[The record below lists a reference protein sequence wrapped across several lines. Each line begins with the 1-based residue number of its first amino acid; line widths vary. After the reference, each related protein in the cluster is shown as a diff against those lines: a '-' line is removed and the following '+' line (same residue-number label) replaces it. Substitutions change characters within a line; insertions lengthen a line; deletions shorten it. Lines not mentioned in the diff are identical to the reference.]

1 VTVPVYCARFKIQ
14 KSSAKEK
21 KKTKAMICPGVGESL
36 KVMRVKSET
45 TSDHEQT
52 PTLNRQLIDLRHIAS
67 RLRRSKMTPLQVCE
81 AIIEKRLADR
91 KARKFFL
98 GLPDDERHYWI
109 ASLYALLMP
118 KARRRRLAAYF
129 TPPHLARYAIDALVE
144 AGIKP
149 GQHRILDP
157 ASGGAAFLV
166 PLAAHITAR
175 GRERGVRAKPI
186 LQSIKDTLHGVE
198 IDAGLAKLSQAL
210 LTDLLD
216 AEIESSNIELDGLIE
231 RANTLELERPSPL
244 YDAVIGN
251 PPYGRILRPS
261 RTLRTRYHAVVS
273 GGYVNLYALFVEQAL
288 QWVRPGGV
296 ICLIIPMS
304 FVGGPHFAALRK
316 RILKKATVLRL
327 DLIDKRS
334 DVFLD
339 VLYDLCVLVLRRAD
353 GTAAPGAA
361 KTSLLL
367 IDQPRR
373 DLGELELP
381 ARPNER
387 VWALPD
393 GDQGAALFHPALA
406 KLSDYGYLAKAG
418 YFVWNREQHRY
429 RVGRKPYAG
438 EVPLFWA
445 HNVRANKKCQPQDGY
460 SDEIGFVRIPK
471 TSAAILRSDAIILQ
485 RTSNRRQKRR
495 LVAAMIRRSAVIG
508 GRGYVTENHTILIV
522 PDPTKPQK
530 LPIGMVCRLFNTA
543 AVDARFRRMS
553 GSVSVSTKALRD
565 LPLPAAADVRRY
577 FKASDH
583 SDDEAATAAYAASTS
598 HPPTSKKKK
607 ASTNSKRPRRR

>member
-1 VTVPVYCARFKIQ
+1 
-14 KSSAKEK
+14 
-21 KKTKAMICPGVGESL
+21 
-36 KVMRVKSET
+36 MRVRGEPQGEQ
-45 TSDHEQT
+45 EQT
-52 PTLNRQLIDLRHIAS
+52 PTLNRRLRDLRHIAS
-67 RLRRSKMTPLQVCE
+67 RLTRSRMTPLQVCE

-91 KARKFFL
+91 EARAFFS

-129 TPPHLARYAIDALVE
+129 TPPHLAHYAIEVLVE

-166 PLAAHITAR
+166 PLAARIAAQAHQR
-175 GRERGVRAKPI
+175 GARAKTI
-186 LQSIKDTLHGVE
+186 LQSINDTLHGVE
-198 IDAGLAKLSQAL
+198 IDAGLAKLSRAL

-216 AEIESSNIELDGLIE
+216 AEIETSGVKLDGLVD
-231 RANTLELERPSPL
+231 RANTLELDRPETL

-261 RTLRTRYHAVVS
+261 ISLRKRYRPVIS
-273 GGYVNLYALFVEQAL
+273 DGYVNLYALFVEQAL
-288 QWVRPGGV
+288 QWVRPGGI

-304 FVGGPHFAALRK
+304 FVGGPYFAALRK
-316 RILKKATVLRL
+316 RILEKASVLRL

-339 VLYDLCVLVLRRAD
+339 VLYDLCVIVLRRTD
-353 GTAAPGAA
+353 GSARPAAA

-367 IDQPRR
+367 IDEPHR
-373 DLGELELP
+373 DLGSLELP
-381 ARPNER
+381 ARPNNH

-393 GDQGAALFHPALA
+393 DGDGAALFQPGLA
-406 KLSDYGYLAKAG
+406 TLGDYGYLAKTG

-429 RVGRKPYAG
+429 RIGKKPRPT

-445 HNVRANKKCQPQDGY
+445 HNVRANEKCHPQDG
-460 SDEIGFVRIPK
+460 DAGDIGFAKIPK
-471 TSAAILRSDAIILQ
+471 ISSAILRSDAIILQ

-495 LVAAMIRRSAVIG
+495 LIGAVIRQTDVIG
-508 GRGYVTENHTILIV
+508 GRGYVTENHTIIIV
-522 PDPTKPQK
+522 PDPAKRQQ
-530 LPIGMVCRLFNTA
+530 LPLRTVCRLLNTT
-543 AVDARFRRMS
+543 AVDDRFRRMS
-553 GSVSVSTKALRD
+553 GSVSVSTKGLRD
-565 LPLPAAADVRRY
+565 LPLPAAADVRRF
-577 FKASDH
+577 FKSRER
-583 SDDEAATAAYAASTS
+583 SDDDAADAAYAASTARRLG
-598 HPPTSKKKK
+598 PNKKKIAK
-607 ASTNSKRPRRR
+607 ARKRRRRL